1 MARLAW
7 HVDMLTSM
15 EDLGAQISYLVLE
28 RGVPVFSSDGERL
41 GKVVRVQRDIATH
54 IFDGI
59 VFATGSGIGGRRFVD
74 APEVGE
80 YPRARRDPDDRRR
93 RSGRSA
99 ESPRRHVGSATVK
112 RLTLIFVACL
122 ALAVAG
128 CGDDDSTTESSESTQ
143 ATTTETTQSE
153 STAPKQAQPAANKTK
168 PKVTVPSGPP
178 PKQLEIEDI
187 EEGSGATAKAG
198 DTVSVQYV
206 GVGYE
211 SGEEFD
217 ASWDRGEP
225 YPFQLGAGMVIPGWD
240 QGVEGMK
247 VGGRRELIIPP
258 ELAYGEAGS
267 PPAIGP
273 NETLIF
279 VIDLLAVE

>member
-1 MARLAW
+1 
-7 HVDMLTSM
+7 MLT
-15 EDLGAQISYLVLE
+15 A
-28 RGVPVFSSDGERL
+28 
-41 GKVVRVQRDIATH
+41 
-54 IFDGI
+54 I
-59 VFATGSGIGGRRFVD
+59 VCA
-74 APEVGE
+74 
-80 YPRARRDPDDRRR
+80 
-93 RSGRSA
+93 
-99 ESPRRHVGSATVK
+99 
-112 RLTLIFVACL
+112 
-122 ALAVAG
+122 ALAVSG
-128 CGDDDSTTESSESTQ
+128 CGGGDSSTGSSEST
-143 ATTTETTQSE
+143 AASTE
-153 STAPKQAQPAANKTK
+153 STAAKKAKPSAKKTK

-178 PKQLEIEDI
+178 PKQLEIEEI
-187 EEGSGATAKAG
+187 EEGAGAEAKAG

-211 SGEEFD
+211 SGQEFD
-217 ASWDRGEP
+217 SSWSRNEP
-225 YPFQLGAGMVIPGWD
+225 FSFQLGAGMVIPGWD